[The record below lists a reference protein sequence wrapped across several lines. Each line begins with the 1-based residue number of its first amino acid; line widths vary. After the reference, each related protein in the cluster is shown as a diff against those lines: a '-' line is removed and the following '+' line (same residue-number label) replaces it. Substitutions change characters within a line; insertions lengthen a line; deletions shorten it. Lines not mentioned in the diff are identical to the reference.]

1 MQAKHARCPKC
12 QGQLYLEQ
20 DVGSQFRLPPE
31 WTCLQ
36 CGWRRT
42 YTPRELE
49 RTFAV
54 TDEGTTPD
62 DIATVV
68 SAAVFSGIRWL
79 GSATDVHDASPVRE
93 APQLA
98 EHPGNITSAG
108 RRQPQLRR
116 SPALE

>member
-54 TDEGTTPD
+54 AVVDEGSTPD
-62 DIATVV
+62 GVAELTW
-68 SAAVFSGIRWL
+68 SA
-79 GSATDVHDASPVRE
+79 
-93 APQLA
+93 
-98 EHPGNITSAG
+98 
-108 RRQPQLRR
+108 
-116 SPALE
+116 

>member
-62 DIATVV
+62 DFATVV
-68 SAAVFSGIRWL
+68 SAAV
-79 GSATDVHDASPVRE
+79 
-93 APQLA
+93 
-98 EHPGNITSAG
+98 SAG
-108 RRQPQLRR
+108 YGGWGARPMSTTPAPSEKRR
-116 SPALE
+116 SWGSILATLPQPDAVSPSSGGRPR

>member
-79 GSATDVHDASPVRE
+79 RNAAHQLPSTPGRMVRF
-93 APQLA
+93 
-98 EHPGNITSAG
+98 T
-108 RRQPQLRR
+108 
-116 SPALE
+116 

>member
-1 MQAKHARCPKC
+1 MQAKHPRCPKC

-49 RTFAV
+49 HTFAV
-54 TDEGTTPD
+54 AVVD
-62 DIATVV
+62 DG
-68 SAAVFSGIRWL
+68 SAADGAWVSTS
-79 GSATDVHDASPVRE
+79 SA
-93 APQLA
+93 
-98 EHPGNITSAG
+98 
-108 RRQPQLRR
+108 
-116 SPALE
+116 